1 MSITNIYEIID
12 AIITMIMLWIVYVH
26 VYGIEVSVFRKGTLR
41 ETMKKPTLFYKLSQ
55 IKPSLWITGLCE
67 LLTCVTWTEKT
78 EDVQMLLCLFFG
90 QAFFFCAT
98 KEKKFRN
105 SFWIWPVMF
114 TTYLPISIL
123 DIIIHGFGGNGD
135 WISIIAG
142 TITGLIL
149 DALLLPLYIYIY
161 FLDKKY
167 KFSKRVHKNE
177 KLLVVLIS
185 NTISLFGATLSSSEA
200 EDGFRLGAGSTFL
213 YLAFAIFAL
222 IMVIRIIYIGTSAD
236 YYEELSAV
244 HEKNARE
251 TLAFYESYKD
261 AQIETRKLRHDMK
274 NHFACIQMLAK
285 EEKYAELQEYLESFN
300 GAVSEVSMEIQT
312 GNDIV
317 DAILNVKLKS
327 AKKEDITF
335 AVTGMIPYMPYIDA
349 MDWCK
354 MVSNAVDNGLE
365 ALRECSVS
373 EKVLRIQFKSN
384 GNFFVIHTENACE
397 QEVQMDSNGIP
408 TQKQDKT
415 RHGFGL
421 KNIEAA
427 VKKYKGEMQISC
439 SKNKEHYIF
448 ALDLLLPIK
457 KE

>member
-1 MSITNIYEIID
+1 MNVKNIYEIFD
-12 AIITMIMLWIVYVH
+12 CMLTIVELYIVYAH
-26 VYGIEVSVFRKGTLR
+26 IYGIEVSVFRKGKM
-41 ETMKKPTLFYKLSQ
+41 EDAMKKLTLFYKFRH
-55 IKPSLWITGLCE
+55 IKPSIWITFLGIIV
-67 LLTCVTWTEKT
+67 TSVTWKE
-78 EDVQMLLCLFFG
+78 EVSDVQTLLFF
-90 QAFFFCAT
+90 FFIQSFSFCLA
-98 KEKKFRN
+98 KERKFKN

-114 TTYLPISIL
+114 TAFLPIAILQTTVYAMGIKIIL
-123 DIIIHGFGGNGD
+123 DSTVN
-135 WISIIAG
+135 S
-142 TITGLIL
+142 LIF
-149 DALLLPLYIYIY
+149 DAILLPLFIFIY

-167 KFSKRVHKNE
+167 NFSKRVYKNE
-177 KLLVVLIS
+177 KVLVIVIS
-185 NTISLFGATLSSSEA
+185 SVISLFGAQLMIGETEGGIKIGS
-200 EDGFRLGAGSTFL
+200 GAAFL
-213 YLAFAIFAL
+213 FLALAIFL
-222 IMVIRIIYIGTSAD
+222 IAMVIRLIFVGTSAD
-236 YYEELSAV
+236 YYEELSVV

-285 EEKYAELQEYLESFN
+285 EEKYTELQDYLESFN
-300 GAVSEVSMEIQT
+300 EAVSEVSMEIQT

-439 SKNKEHYIF
+439 RESGAHYVF

>member
-1 MSITNIYEIID
+1 MKGLEKNMSITNIYEIID

-26 VYGIEVSVFRKGTLR
+26 VYGIEVSVFRKGILR
-41 ETMKKPTLFYKLSQ
+41 ETMKKPTLFYKLSH
-55 IKPSLWITGLCE
+55 IKPSLWIIGLCE
-67 LLTCVTWTEKT
+67 LLTSVTWTEKT
-78 EDVQMLLCLFFG
+78 EGVQMLLCLFFG

-105 SFWIWPVMF
+105 SFWIWPVVF

-142 TITGLIL
+142 TITGLI
-149 DALLLPLYIYIY
+149 
-161 FLDKKY
+161 LDKKY

-274 NHFACIQMLAK
+274 NHLACIQMLAK
-285 EEKYAELQEYLESFN
+285 EEKYIELQEYLGSFN
-300 GAVSEVSMEIQT
+300 KAVSEVSMEIQT

-373 EKVLRIQFKSN
+373 EKVLHIQFKNN
-384 GNFFVIHTENACE
+384 GKFFVIHTENACE
-397 QEVQMDSNGIP
+397 QEKQVDSNGIP

-415 RHGFGL
+415 RHGRNADFLQGKQRTL
-421 KNIEAA
+421 YFCSGFIAA
-427 VKKYKGEMQISC
+427 
-439 SKNKEHYIF
+439 
-448 ALDLLLPIK
+448 D
-457 KE
+457 

>member
-1 MSITNIYEIID
+1 MIWFCQKNGNGKADMQKGQIKMSSNKLKTSVTNIKLE
-12 AIITMIMLWIVYVH
+12 
-26 VYGIEVSVFRKGTLR
+26 
-41 ETMKKPTLFYKLSQ
+41 KKP
-55 IKPSLWITGLCE
+55 IP
-67 LLTCVTWTEKT
+67 
-78 EDVQMLLCLFFG
+78 
-90 QAFFFCAT
+90 
-98 KEKKFRN
+98 
-105 SFWIWPVMF
+105 
-114 TTYLPISIL
+114 
-123 DIIIHGFGGNGD
+123 
-135 WISIIAG
+135 
-142 TITGLIL
+142 
-149 DALLLPLYIYIY
+149 
-161 FLDKKY
+161 
-167 KFSKRVHKNE
+167 
-177 KLLVVLIS
+177 LLVVLIS

-274 NHFACIQMLAK
+274 NHLACIQMLAK
-285 EEKYAELQEYLESFN
+285 EEKYAELQAYLESFN
-300 GAVSEVSMEIQT
+300 EAVSEVSMEIQT

-354 MVSNAVDNGLE
+354 MISNAVDNGLE

-439 SKNKEHYIF
+439 RESGAHYVF